1 MTDFLTND
9 PRFYAARKTDQ
20 SGGRGWD
27 LRPDIGAASD
37 RAETRGAFI
46 RAFAILGGV
55 ATVVAVA
62 LTLYGPA
69 IAAVWVL

>member
-46 RAFAILGGV
+46 RGAVILFFGCVSVGAIW
-55 ATVVAVA
+55 TA
-62 LTLYGPA
+62 LPQ
-69 IAAVWVL
+69 

>member
-9 PRFYAARKTDQ
+9 TRFYAARKTDQ

-37 RAETRGAFI
+37 RASYAGSIIRGAV
-46 RAFAILGGV
+46 ILV
-55 ATVVAVA
+55 LFSVSVVALWSA
-62 LTLYGPA
+62 L
-69 IAAVWVL
+69 

>member
-27 LRPDIGAASD
+27 LRPDPRFAAVPNHD
-37 RAETRGAFI
+37 FRETGWARKY
-46 RAFAILGGV
+46 
-55 ATVVAVA
+55 AVA
-62 LTLYGPA
+62 AFWLGIA
-69 IAAVWVL
+69 IGLFIAGLVVL

>member
-1 MTDFLTND
+1 MTDFLSND

-37 RAETRGAFI
+37 RASYAGSIIRGAV
-46 RAFAILGGV
+46 ILV
-55 ATVVAVA
+55 LFSVSVVALWSA
-62 LTLYGPA
+62 L
-69 IAAVWVL
+69 